1 MNLIR
6 NCVTAVV
13 AFVRRLTAPKTVD
26 DIIAELHEHVEL
38 LERARLRA
46 IEQSDRV
53 ADQLDALRGEL
64 ERLDA
69 EEAKAWHTISNL
81 RNVLE
86 D

>member
-13 AFVRRLTAPKTVD
+13 AFVRSLTAPKTVD
-26 DIIAELHEHVEL
+26 DIISELHEHVEL
-38 LERARLRA
+38 LEHARLRT

-53 ADQLDALRGEL
+53 ADQLDALRAEL